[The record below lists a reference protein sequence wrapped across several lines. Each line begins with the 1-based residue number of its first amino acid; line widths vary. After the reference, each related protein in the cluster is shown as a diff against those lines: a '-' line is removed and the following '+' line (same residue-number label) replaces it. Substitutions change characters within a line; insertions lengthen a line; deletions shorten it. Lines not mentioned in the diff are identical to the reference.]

1 MKTTIY
7 MFNKTV
13 KTFNDVIK
21 QEKLSGDDPYFEV
34 HPIKE
39 LPYEAKFYFQKRIK
53 EPKWVTFIEN
63 YFDIEKM
70 ELENNTC
77 SFIVLLKTNGRFF
90 AITKGFS
97 SHLFDRSKLENHF
110 GLKVCLNEIDPES
123 IKCLDSKSLETNTK
137 HKRVVVSSNSFLGDF
152 DFNADAELLNLVSGI
167 PLNSE
172 IAKSMTGSDPITFTN
187 DDIDLENLEVYCQ
200 KLLQSFNKK
209 TYEEHFKFIDYI
221 RSVSEEEKIEQ
232 LNQILLS
239 DLFNGAWDNF
249 IITYPDIPDLE
260 LTEKW
265 KIQYRRISKEYD
277 ELNLESIE
285 HFWKLLSS
293 YDQINPLDIKIISL
307 NSNDEPLRGKQTL
320 DDFLG
325 FEINYQNEKFI
336 YSRHKWY
343 NINNSFLIKVNKS
356 IEKIE
361 VKPSSYL
368 PSWDSS
374 MNEGDYNIKAANDAR
389 VCLDKKLCQVDGRGK
404 IEICDLLEIPSTFI
418 HVKKFYSSQTMGH
431 LFNQGVISALVLRED
446 KAMISSW
453 MKDKIP
459 DLDMK
464 NIESDQNIEVVFAVG
479 INSNSEPLIQSLPF
493 FSKVALFNAKKT
505 IEKTCGYK
513 VSLCEV
519 PYIKHDTNE

>member
-1 MKTTIY
+1 
-7 MFNKTV
+7 MFDKTV
-13 KTFNDVIK
+13 NTFNDVIK
-21 QEKLSGDDPYFEV
+21 REKLSGDDPYFEV
-34 HPIKE
+34 HPKKE

-53 EPKWVTFIEN
+53 EPKWTTFIED
-63 YFDIEKM
+63 YFDIEEM

-97 SHLFDRSKLENHF
+97 SHLFDRSKLESHF

-167 PLNSE
+167 PLDSE

-187 DDIDLENLEVYCQ
+187 DDIDLESLEIYCQ

-221 RSVSEEEKIEQ
+221 KPVSEEEKINQ
-232 LNQILLS
+232 LNQQLLD
-239 DLFNGAWDNF
+239 DLSNRVWEKFL
-249 IITYPDIPDLE
+249 ITYPDIPDLE
-260 LTEKW
+260 LIEKW
-265 KIQYRRISKEYD
+265 KISYKKSSREYD
-277 ELNLESIE
+277 ELNLDSIKD
-285 HFWKLLSS
+285 FLDFLNF
-293 YDQINPLDIKIISL
+293 DNQIDPLEINIYCLD
-307 NSNDEPLRGKQTL
+307 SNNEFLRGKQTL
-320 DDFLG
+320 DDFLSY
-325 FEINYQNEKFI
+325 EINYQNEKFI

-343 NINNSFLIKVNKS
+343 NVNNSFLNKVNKS
-356 IEKIE
+356 IEGIE
-361 VKPSSYL
+361 IKSSDYL

-374 MNEGDYNIKAANDAR
+374 INEGDYNLLAVNNNRA
-389 VCLDKKLCQVDGRGK
+389 CLDKKFCQIDGRGK
-404 IEICDLLEIPSTFI
+404 IEICDILEFPSTFI

-446 KAMISSW
+446 KAMILSW
-453 MKDKIP
+453 MKDKIL
-459 DLDMK
+459 DFDMK
-464 NIESDQNIEVVFAVG
+464 NIESDKDIEIVFAIG
-479 INSNSEPLIQSLPF
+479 INTNDKPLIQFLPF

-505 IEKTCGYK
+505 IENTCGYK
-513 VSLCEV
+513 ISLCKIL
-519 PYIKHDTNE
+519 YIQHDTHE